1 MSRVRRASPRVVL
14 CEGADGARGQFTAT
28 TFPIL
33 APLPVELNASALAFF
48 IFVRTF
54 FQVRGEPDV
63 RVVSA
68 PRPLT
73 SATQAWGITVG
84 ATVLQNQLRARLPR
98 AFLATLPRG
107 VEISYAAI
115 TQVRGLG
122 EPLKGEVRAAFAGA
136 LDVLWEVMI
145 AVAGVGFVTAWVMRE
160 VPMQRAADE
169 NWGLDE
175 KAPTGAADGG
185 ADVELDTV

>member
-1 MSRVRRASPRVVL
+1 M
-14 CEGADGARGQFTAT
+14 
-28 TFPIL
+28 
-33 APLPVELNASALAFF
+33 
-48 IFVRTF
+48 
-54 FQVRGEPDV
+54 
-63 RVVSA
+63 
-68 PRPLT
+68 
-73 SATQAWGITVG
+73 
-84 ATVLQNQLRARLPR
+84 LQNQLRARLPR

-145 AVAGVGFVTAWVMRE
+145 AVAGVGFVTAWAMRE

-175 KAPTGAADGG
+175 KAATGGAGDGG